1 MNKVIHEKN
10 RKAISNIKIIRT
22 QKGYSQEYM
31 AMKMKVSQN
40 TFSKLELGY
49 MEISLTRFLQIAD
62 ILEVE
67 YNALFTTDMPQ
78 QQPVVKSAHP
88 LNSDFAQPAIHLL
101 VTPLAEGLAGFAHLI
116 NLSA

>member
-1 MNKVIHEKN
+1 MNAVIHEKN
-10 RKAISNIKIIRT
+10 RKAILNIKSIRT

-31 AMKMKVSQN
+31 AMKMKISQN

-49 MEISLTRFLQIAD
+49 MEISLTRFLQIAE

-67 YNALFTTDMPQ
+67 YN
-78 QQPVVKSAHP
+78 S
-88 LNSDFAQPAIHLL
+88 LL
-101 VTPLAEGLAGFAHLI
+101 VTTAPLLPLVIKSQRYLNCNFAKSAIHRVVTPFATGLAGLT